1 MSAIIRFYQ
10 DSLQN
15 RSVKF
20 VLTVLAV
27 WYLLTIFVVPN
38 RLDWLHWWYIFYFPL
53 EAVVFPLLLLIRG
66 RAAGWI
72 LVLSTLLIAAG
83 LIFRLADMAAHMIFA
98 RAFNPVLDAY
108 LLSDGFHLLGSSI
121 GYPATVMVSI
131 LMLLTV
137 GLVIA
142 ACWLSLMR
150 IRSLLWRFPTR
161 WTGGALLTALLI
173 WSAMAASG
181 STLTSRYFHDQLVS
195 HTFNAVNS
203 LVELRA
209 FREIVNEDV
218 YTHVPGEQLFGAL
231 QGKDVLVVFLES
243 YGRVL
248 LDSSRYADAIRPA
261 LERAGSTLSAQGYAS
276 SSAFLASST
285 IGGLSWLAHGTAM
298 SGLWIDSQ
306 LRYDALMMSQR
317 PTLIR
322 LFQRAGWRTVGVM
335 PAITL
340 AWPEGQYFGYDQ
352 IYDAAALEY
361 QGLPFNYV
369 TMPDQFTLARFQ
381 QRERDPEARRPVMAE
396 VALISSHAPWTPIP
410 EVIDWDSIL
419 DGTEFNEQAQRGPR
433 TDQVWQD
440 IDLLKSQYRDSV
452 VYVLDTLVSYI
463 EKFGDS
469 NLVVLVMGDHQ
480 PMPLIAEGAS
490 APDVMVHI
498 ISADPAVM
506 EATADWQWTP
516 GMLPAQDAPVWRM
529 DTVRDRFIE
538 TFSPGMPAH
547 PDAR

>member
-1 MSAIIRFYQ
+1 MSAIIRLYQ
-10 DSLQN
+10 ASLQN
-15 RSVKF
+15 RSVRF

-38 RLDWLHWWYIFYFPL
+38 RLDWLQWWYIFYFPL

-72 LVLSTLLIAAG
+72 LILSTVLIAAG

-98 RAFNPVLDAY
+98 RAINPVLDAY

-121 GYPATVMVSI
+121 GYPATVVVSI

-137 GLVIA
+137 GVVIA
-142 ACWLSLMR
+142 ACWLSLVR

-161 WTGGALLTALLI
+161 WTGGALLAALLI

-181 STLTSRYFHDQLVS
+181 SSASSRYFHDQLVS
-195 HTFNAVNS
+195 HIFNAVNS

-218 YTHVPGEQLFGAL
+218 YTNVPGEQLFGAL

-248 LDSSRYADAIRPA
+248 LDSPRYADVIRPA
-261 LERAGSTLSAQGYAS
+261 LERAGSSLSGQGYAS

-317 PTLIR
+317 PSLIR

-340 AWPEGQYFGYDQ
+340 AWPEGQYFGYEQ

-361 QGLPFNYV
+361 RGLPFNYV

-381 QRERDPEARRPVMAE
+381 QRERDPAARRPVMAE
-396 VALISSHAPWTPIP
+396 FALISSHAPWTPIP
-410 EVIDWDSIL
+410 KLIDWDSIV

-440 IDLLKSQYRDSV
+440 LDLLKSQYRDSV

-463 EKFGDS
+463 ENFGDS
-469 NLVVLVMGDHQ
+469 NLVVLVLGDHQ

-490 APDVMVHI
+490 VADVMVHI

-506 EATADWQWTP
+506 QATADWQWTP
-516 GMLPAQDAPVWRM
+516 GMLPAEDAPVWRM

-538 TFSPGMPAH
+538 TFSPGMPAR

>member
-1 MSAIIRFYQ
+1 MSAIIRLYQ
-10 DSLQN
+10 ASLQN
-15 RSVKF
+15 RSVRF

-38 RLDWLHWWYIFYFPL
+38 RLDWLQWWYIFYFPL

-72 LVLSTLLIAAG
+72 LILSTVLIAAG

-121 GYPATVMVSI
+121 GYPATVVVSI

-137 GLVIA
+137 GVVIA
-142 ACWLSLMR
+142 ACWLSLVR

-161 WTGGALLTALLI
+161 WTGGALLAALLI

-181 STLTSRYFHDQLVS
+181 SSVSSRYFHDQLVS
-195 HTFNAVNS
+195 HIFNAVNS

-218 YTHVPGEQLFGAL
+218 YTNVPGEQLFGAL

-248 LDSSRYADAIRPA
+248 LDSPRYADVIRPA
-261 LERAGSTLSAQGYAS
+261 LERAGSSLSGQGYAS

-317 PTLIR
+317 PSLIR

-340 AWPEGQYFGYDQ
+340 AWPEGQYFGYEQ

-361 QGLPFNYV
+361 RGLPFNYV

-381 QRERDPEARRPVMAE
+381 QRERDPAARRPVMAE
-396 VALISSHAPWTPIP
+396 FALISSHAPWTPIP
-410 EVIDWDSIL
+410 ELIDWDSIV

-440 IDLLKSQYRDSV
+440 LDLLKSQYRDSV

-463 EKFGDS
+463 ESFGDS
-469 NLVVLVMGDHQ
+469 NLVVLVLGDHQ

-490 APDVMVHI
+490 VGDVMVHI

-506 EATADWQWTP
+506 QATADWQWTP

-538 TFSPGMPAH
+538 TFSPGMPAR

>member
-150 IRSLLWRFPTR
+150 IRLLLWRFPTR

-195 HTFNAVNS
+195 HTLNAVNS

-410 EVIDWDSIL
+410 ELIEWDSIL

>member
-150 IRSLLWRFPTR
+150 IRLLLWRFPTR

-248 LDSSRYADAIRPA
+248 LDSPRYADAIRPA

-352 IYDAAALEY
+352 IYDAVALEY

-410 EVIDWDSIL
+410 EVIDWDSIV

>member
-248 LDSSRYADAIRPA
+248 LDSPRYADAIRPA

-410 EVIDWDSIL
+410 EVIDWDSIV

>member
-1 MSAIIRFYQ
+1 MSSIIRLYQ

-15 RSVKF
+15 RSVRF

-72 LVLSTLLIAAG
+72 LILSTVLIAAG

-121 GYPATVMVSI
+121 GYPATVVVSI

-142 ACWLSLMR
+142 ACSLSLMR
-150 IRSLLWRFPTR
+150 IRSLLWRLPTR
-161 WTGGALLTALLI
+161 WTAGALLTTLLI
-173 WSAMAASG
+173 WSAMTATG
-181 STLTSRYFHDQLVS
+181 STVTSRYFHDQLVS

-203 LVELRA
+203 LAELRT

-218 YTHVPGEQLFGAL
+218 YTNVPGEQLFGAL

-248 LDSSRYADAIRPA
+248 LDNPRYADVIRPA
-261 LERAGSTLSAQGYAS
+261 LERAGSSLSAQGYAS

-317 PTLIR
+317 PSLIR

-381 QRERDPEARRPVMAE
+381 QRERDPAARRPVMAE
-396 VALISSHAPWTPIP
+396 FALISSHAPWTPIP
-410 EVIDWDSIL
+410 EVIDWDSIV

-547 PDAR
+547 PGAR

>member
-452 VYVLDTLVSYI
+452 VYVLDTLVSYF

>member
-1 MSAIIRFYQ
+1 MSAIIRLYQ

-15 RSVKF
+15 RSVRV

-66 RAAGWI
+66 RASVWI
-72 LVLSTLLIAAG
+72 MGFSTVLIAAG
-83 LIFRLADMAAHMIFA
+83 LIFRLADMAAFMIFA

-121 GYPATVMVSI
+121 GYPATVLVSI

-142 ACWLSLMR
+142 ACWLSLRR
-150 IRSLLWRFPTR
+150 IRSLLWRFPAR
-161 WTGGALLTALLI
+161 RTGGALLIALVI
-173 WSAMAASG
+173 WSAMTASG
-181 STLTSRYFHDQLVS
+181 STVTSRYFHDQLVS
-195 HTFNAVNS
+195 HSFNAVNS

-218 YTHVPGEQLFGAL
+218 YNNVPGEQLFGAL

-248 LDSSRYADAIRPA
+248 LDSPRYADVIRPA
-261 LERAGSTLSAQGYAS
+261 LERAGSSLSAQGYAS

-317 PTLIR
+317 PSLIR

-381 QRERDPEARRPVMAE
+381 QRERDPAARKPVMAE
-396 VALISSHAPWTPIP
+396 FALISSHAPWTPIP
-410 EVIDWDSIL
+410 EVIDWDSIV

-463 EKFGDS
+463 ERYGDS

-506 EATADWQWTP
+506 AATADWQWTP

>member
-150 IRSLLWRFPTR
+150 IRLLLWRFPTR

-452 VYVLDTLVSYI
+452 VYVLDTLVSYF

>member
-1 MSAIIRFYQ
+1 
-10 DSLQN
+10 
-15 RSVKF
+15 
-20 VLTVLAV
+20 
-27 WYLLTIFVVPN
+27 
-38 RLDWLHWWYIFYFPL
+38 
-53 EAVVFPLLLLIRG
+53 
-66 RAAGWI
+66 
-72 LVLSTLLIAAG
+72 
-83 LIFRLADMAAHMIFA
+83 
-98 RAFNPVLDAY
+98 
-108 LLSDGFHLLGSSI
+108 
-121 GYPATVMVSI
+121 
-131 LMLLTV
+131 
-137 GLVIA
+137 
-142 ACWLSLMR
+142 
-150 IRSLLWRFPTR
+150 
-161 WTGGALLTALLI
+161 
-173 WSAMAASG
+173 
-181 STLTSRYFHDQLVS
+181 
-195 HTFNAVNS
+195 
-203 LVELRA
+203 
-209 FREIVNEDV
+209 
-218 YTHVPGEQLFGAL
+218 
-231 QGKDVLVVFLES
+231 VVFLES

-248 LDSSRYADAIRPA
+248 LDSPRYADAIRPA

-352 IYDAAALEY
+352 IYGAAALEY

-410 EVIDWDSIL
+410 EVIDWDSIV

-506 EATADWQWTP
+506 EATADWQWTL

-547 PDAR
+547 PGAR

>member
-150 IRSLLWRFPTR
+150 IRLLLWRFPTR

-248 LDSSRYADAIRPA
+248 LDSPRYADAIRPA

>member
-150 IRSLLWRFPTR
+150 IRLLLWRFPTR

-248 LDSSRYADAIRPA
+248 LDSPRYADAIRPA

-410 EVIDWDSIL
+410 ELIEWDSIL

>member
-150 IRSLLWRFPTR
+150 IRLLLWRFPTR

-248 LDSSRYADAIRPA
+248 LDSPRYADAIRPA

-452 VYVLDTLVSYI
+452 VYVLDTLVSYF

>member
-1 MSAIIRFYQ
+1 MSPIIRLYQ

-15 RSVKF
+15 RSVRV

-66 RAAGWI
+66 RASVWI
-72 LVLSTLLIAAG
+72 MGFSTVLIAAG
-83 LIFRLADMAAHMIFA
+83 LIFRLADMAAFMIFA

-108 LLSDGFHLLGSSI
+108 LLSNGFHLLGTSI
-121 GYPATVMVSI
+121 GYPATVLVSI

-142 ACWLSLMR
+142 GCWLSLRR

-161 WTGGALLTALLI
+161 RTGVALVIALLI
-173 WSAMAASG
+173 WSAMTALG
-181 STLTSRYFHDQLVS
+181 STVTSRYFHDQLVS

-203 LVELRA
+203 LAELRT

-218 YTHVPGEQLFGAL
+218 YNNVPGEQLFGAL

-248 LDSSRYADAIRPA
+248 LDSPRYADVIRPA
-261 LERAGSTLSAQGYAS
+261 LDRAGSSLSAQGYAS

-317 PTLIR
+317 PSLIR

-381 QRERDPEARRPVMAE
+381 QRERDPAARRPVMAE
-396 VALISSHAPWTPIP
+396 FALISSHAPWTPIP
-410 EVIDWDSIL
+410 EVIDWDSIV

-463 EKFGDS
+463 ERYGDS

-506 EATADWQWTP
+506 AAVVDWQWTP

-547 PDAR
+547 PGAR

>member
-150 IRSLLWRFPTR
+150 IRLLLWRFPTR

-452 VYVLDTLVSYI
+452 VYVLDTLVSYF

-516 GMLPAQDAPVWRM
+516 GLLPAQDAPVWRM

>member
-150 IRSLLWRFPTR
+150 IRLLLWRFPTR

-248 LDSSRYADAIRPA
+248 LDSPRYADAIRPA

-410 EVIDWDSIL
+410 EVIDWDSIV

>member
-150 IRSLLWRFPTR
+150 IRLLLWRFPTR

-248 LDSSRYADAIRPA
+248 LDSPRYADAIRPA

-352 IYDAAALEY
+352 IYDAVALEY

>member
-150 IRSLLWRFPTR
+150 IRLLLWRFPTR

-410 EVIDWDSIL
+410 EVIDWDSIV

>member
-20 VLTVLAV
+20 VLTALAL

-248 LDSSRYADAIRPA
+248 LDSPRYADAIRPA

-410 EVIDWDSIL
+410 EVIDWDSIV

>member
-150 IRSLLWRFPTR
+150 IRLLLWRFPTR

-248 LDSSRYADAIRPA
+248 LDSPRYADAIRPA

-381 QRERDPEARRPVMAE
+381 QRERDPAARRPVMAE
-396 VALISSHAPWTPIP
+396 FALISSHAPWTPIP
-410 EVIDWDSIL
+410 EVIDWDSIV

-547 PDAR
+547 PGAR

>member
-150 IRSLLWRFPTR
+150 IRLLLWRFPTR

-248 LDSSRYADAIRPA
+248 LDSPRYADAIRPA

-352 IYDAAALEY
+352 IYDAVALEY

-410 EVIDWDSIL
+410 ELIEWDSIL

>member
-1 MSAIIRFYQ
+1 MSAIIRLYQ
-10 DSLQN
+10 ASLQN
-15 RSVKF
+15 RSVRF

-72 LVLSTLLIAAG
+72 LILSTVLIAAG

-121 GYPATVMVSI
+121 GYPATVVVSI

-137 GLVIA
+137 GVVIA
-142 ACWLSLMR
+142 ACWLSLVR

-161 WTGGALLTALLI
+161 WTGGALLAALLI

-181 STLTSRYFHDQLVS
+181 SSVTSRYFHDQLVS
-195 HTFNAVNS
+195 HIFNAVNS
-203 LVELRA
+203 IVELRA

-218 YTHVPGEQLFGAL
+218 YTNVPGEQLFGAL

-248 LDSSRYADAIRPA
+248 LDSPRYADVIRPA
-261 LERAGSTLSAQGYAS
+261 LERAGSSLSGQGYAS

-317 PTLIR
+317 PSLIR

-361 QGLPFNYV
+361 RGLPFNYV

-381 QRERDPEARRPVMAE
+381 QRERDPVGRRPVMAE
-396 VALISSHAPWTPIP
+396 FALISSHAPWTPIP
-410 EVIDWDSIL
+410 ELIDWDSIV
-419 DGTEFNEQAQRGPR
+419 DGSEFNEQAQRGPR

-440 IDLLKSQYRDSV
+440 IDLLKNQYRDSV

-463 EKFGDS
+463 ENFGDS

-498 ISADPAVM
+498 ISADPTVM
-506 EATADWQWTP
+506 QATADWQWTP
-516 GMLPAQDAPVWRM
+516 GMLPARDAPVWRM